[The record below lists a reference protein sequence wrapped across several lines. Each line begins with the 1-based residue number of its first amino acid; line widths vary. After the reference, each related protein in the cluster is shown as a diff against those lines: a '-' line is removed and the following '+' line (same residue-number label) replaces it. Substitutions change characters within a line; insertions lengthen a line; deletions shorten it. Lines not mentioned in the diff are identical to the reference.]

1 MAVYGISEQG
11 VQSLR
16 KLAEDMSH
24 LNDDIQENGEKL
36 EKDINGLGNSLG
48 IYEEEILELVGRVN
62 RTQETGRES
71 VEQLAA
77 KINKLAE
84 EVEALVGA
92 GL

>member
-16 KLAEDMSH
+16 KLAEDMCH

-71 VEQLAA
+71 VEELAA